1 MNILLRPTVGL
12 MQRLNYP
19 QKISV
24 ILACFL
30 LPLIS
35 ISSLW
40 VVELNRDIDATVKE
54 QRGLEYI
61 SVARQI
67 HQHLAE
73 HMGLSNAELN
83 GAEGFKE
90 KLQDKKLQ
98 IRADIEALEA
108 INTRYGDELGTNKL
122 LGSIKNGWKALDLA
136 VAEAPATDIFAEHTA
151 LIERVFMLFEQAS
164 NASGLVLDP
173 DIDSTFVIETVVYR
187 APRLVGSMGQLRGL
201 AVGSAANG
209 WLSFKQRVQLSMIM
223 SNVSAYLHSAEQAIG
238 LVFKENAELESQ
250 LAVKK
255 RTLKIQVEAFNALVN
270 ESILEPDLIDVEAVE
285 IYALGSVSVDSVYE
299 LYDSFLLSLGELF
312 EARVDRLSGE
322 RNRLLIGMG
331 CIALL
336 LSYLL
341 FGFYSV
347 IVSTIQSLER
357 SVSQIAA
364 GDLTVKLE
372 IETQDELSHVADSL
386 NNMVAHLH
394 GVVSTLGE
402 QATLLASSSSELLQ
416 TTEGSKG
423 VALAQ
428 QQQSKQIT
436 LAMVEMLS
444 SINQATAHAEASS
457 TDAQEADLEANEG
470 GAVIGQTI
478 AAMEL
483 LAIEVSE
490 SAGEVAKL
498 EQNSIDI
505 GSVLDV
511 IRGIADQTN
520 LLALNAAIEA
530 ARAGEHGRG
539 FAVVA
544 DEVRTLAGRTQE
556 STEQIQT
563 MVERLQGNTKKSL
576 EVMGRNKSNASGVA
590 AEASLAS
597 ASIGNIINKVSH
609 IMDKTQQVAAA
620 SNSQLKLANEVDK
633 HIAKVSQGASSSA
646 VSAEQVA
653 ASSERLAI
661 LAAELAE
668 VVAHFKT

>member
-1 MNILLRPTVGL
+1 M
-12 MQRLNYP
+12 
-19 QKISV
+19 
-24 ILACFL
+24 
-30 LPLIS
+30 
-35 ISSLW
+35 
-40 VVELNRDIDATVKE
+40 
-54 QRGLEYI
+54 
-61 SVARQI
+61 
-67 HQHLAE
+67 
-73 HMGLSNAELN
+73 
-83 GAEGFKE
+83 
-90 KLQDKKLQ
+90 
-98 IRADIEALEA
+98 
-108 INTRYGDELGTNKL
+108 
-122 LGSIKNGWKALDLA
+122 
-136 VAEAPATDIFAEHTA
+136 
-151 LIERVFMLFEQAS
+151 
-164 NASGLVLDP
+164 
-173 DIDSTFVIETVVYR
+173 
-187 APRLVGSMGQLRGL
+187 
-201 AVGSAANG
+201 
-209 WLSFKQRVQLSMIM
+209 
-223 SNVSAYLHSAEQAIG
+223 
-238 LVFKENAELESQ
+238 
-250 LAVKK
+250 
-255 RTLKIQVEAFNALVN
+255 
-270 ESILEPDLIDVEAVE
+270 EAVE